1 MSTERSQYRE
11 DLKIDK
17 YDLDNELN
25 EHSRLYEKWSNS
37 LAEAE
42 YYRDKAERKLD
53 AVKAQADYDI
63 RSDPKKYGWG
73 DGDRPPTEPFIKVAV
88 FRHSDYKR
96 AARDLAK
103 AKLRVKKLMGAVRAF
118 EHRKMAIQEMC
129 KLWSKQYYA
138 RPYVSKD
145 FKDVKKEVQ
154 DKAGE
159 AQEEKLAQSER
170 LKKLAGKG
178 GTADE

>member
-1 MSTERSQYRE
+1 
-11 DLKIDK
+11 
-17 YDLDNELN
+17 
-25 EHSRLYEKWSNS
+25 
-37 LAEAE
+37 
-42 YYRDKAERKLD
+42 
-53 AVKAQADYDI
+53 
-63 RSDPKKYGWG
+63 
-73 DGDRPPTEPFIKVAV
+73 
-88 FRHSDYKR
+88 
-96 AARDLAK
+96 
-103 AKLRVKKLMGAVRAF
+103 
-118 EHRKMAIQEMC
+118 MC